1 LITFARDV
9 LHGIRLLRRSPGFTA
24 VVLLTVALG
33 VGATT
38 AVFSLAD
45 WVLLRPLPGTSG
57 YDRIVTVEV
66 RSPEDRNVGMSSP
79 NLHDIAAAATTLESV
94 AGWQLQLLQIV
105 ATDGRSQQI
114 FGEEVGG
121 DYFAV
126 MGVRPRLGRLLTA
139 EETRPGSGAAV
150 GVISSDLWRTTF
162 GEDPG
167 VIGRVV
173 QVNRHPIT
181 IVGVANDGFRGAE
194 RLGRIDMWI
203 PSPVSGALRHMTDPT
218 TRDTRRSGIYGNW
231 AGRLAAGVTPAA
243 AEAEM
248 AALLQRLAATYPEDN
263 ASLATARATAVEG
276 VGLSRTARADL
287 VKAVRILAVVVAL
300 VLVIACANVANMLL
314 FRGVARRGE
323 AAVRRALGATGGRL
337 VRQQLAEGLVLG
349 VSGGMCGVAVA
360 FAIRAVFRGTRL
372 EMIELENVPLD
383 ARVLLFALLASAA
396 TGLLFGLVPTA
407 ISRRMD
413 LTAALRDAGA
423 RATGVRTRVRSAIAT
438 LQLALSLALLVG
450 ALLLTRTLLNYR
462 ALELGFDESVVAFT
476 IDMAPQGY
484 TVERRQTFED
494 ALYDRLAS
502 TPELEHAALTLT
514 TPFAGFYAVSRI
526 LHPEDALDTV
536 TVVSEWVSP
545 GYFETLATPIVQGRG
560 IEPQDM
566 DAGAG
571 VRNVVVSETFARDIF
586 GGAAALGQT
595 IRSARADGGE
605 MRVVGVAA
613 DKRIRS
619 MTADPELVLYEPYD
633 APTRLAQYIT
643 VVIRSRLGVAE
654 SEAVLRRVVDGLD
667 PALPFM
673 YGERLSDKTARALS
687 EERLFARL
695 LLTLAGIA
703 LFLAAVGLYAVIA
716 YSVSARTREIGIR
729 MALGANRG
737 DVLRLVGRE
746 TAVLAALGTGLGIA
760 GAVAVS
766 RLVES
771 RLFGVQPL
779 DAGVYLLAAAFF
791 LLVAL
796 VATAVPTRTATR
808 IDPVTALRHD

>member
-1 LITFARDV
+1 
-9 LHGIRLLRRSPGFTA
+9 
-24 VVLLTVALG
+24 
-33 VGATT
+33 
-38 AVFSLAD
+38 
-45 WVLLRPLPGTSG
+45 
-57 YDRIVTVEV
+57 
-66 RSPEDRNVGMSSP
+66 
-79 NLHDIAAAATTLESV
+79 
-94 AGWQLQLLQIV
+94 
-105 ATDGRSQQI
+105 
-114 FGEEVGG
+114 
-121 DYFAV
+121 
-126 MGVRPRLGRLLTA
+126 
-139 EETRPGSGAAV
+139 
-150 GVISSDLWRTTF
+150 
-162 GEDPG
+162 
-167 VIGRVV
+167 
-173 QVNRHPIT
+173 VNRHPIT
-181 IVGVANDGFRGAE
+181 VVGVANDGFRGAE
-194 RLGRIDMWI
+194 RLGRIDMWL
-203 PSPVSGALRHMTDPT
+203 PSPVSGVLRHMSDPT
-218 TRDTRRSGIYGNW
+218 TRETRRSGIYGTW
-231 AGRLAAGVTPAA
+231 AGRLAAGATPAA

-248 AALLQRLAATYPEDN
+248 AALLQRLAAAHPEDN
-263 ASLATARATAVEG
+263 ASFSTARATAVEG

-287 VKAVRILAVVVAL
+287 VKAVRILAVIVAL

-337 VRQQLAEGLVLG
+337 LRQQLAEGLVLG
-349 VSGGMCGVAVA
+349 VAGGAYGVAVA
-360 FAIRAVFRGTRL
+360 FAIRTVFRGTRL

-383 ARVLLFALLASAA
+383 TRVLIFALLAAAA

-407 ISRRMD
+407 LSRRMD
-413 LTAALRDAGA
+413 LTAALRESGA
-423 RATGVRTRVRSAIAT
+423 RATGVRTRVRSAIAA

-484 TVERRQTFED
+484 TVERRQAFED
-494 ALYDRLAS
+494 ALYDRLAA

-526 LHPEDALDTV
+526 LNPQDAVDTV

-545 GYFETLATPIVQGRG
+545 GYFETLATPIVLGRG
-560 IEPQDM
+560 IERQDL
-566 DAGAG
+566 DAGTG
-571 VRNVVVSETFARDIF
+571 VRNVVVSETFARDLF
-586 GGAAALGQT
+586 GGMAVLGRM
-595 IRSARADGGE
+595 IRSARADGGD
-605 MRVVGVAA
+605 MRIVGVAA

-643 VVIRSRLGVAE
+643 VVIRSRLGVPEAE
-654 SEAVLRRVVDGLD
+654 AALRRVVDGLD
-667 PALPFM
+667 SALPFM

-729 MALGANRG
+729 IALGAHRG
-737 DVLRLVGRE
+737 HVLRLVGRE
-746 TAVLAALGTGLGIA
+746 TAVLAAVGTGLGIA
-760 GAVAVS
+760 GAIAVS

-779 DAGVYLLAAAFF
+779 DAGVYLFAAAFF
-791 LLVAL
+791 LLIAL

-808 IDPVTALRHD
+808 IDPVAALRHD